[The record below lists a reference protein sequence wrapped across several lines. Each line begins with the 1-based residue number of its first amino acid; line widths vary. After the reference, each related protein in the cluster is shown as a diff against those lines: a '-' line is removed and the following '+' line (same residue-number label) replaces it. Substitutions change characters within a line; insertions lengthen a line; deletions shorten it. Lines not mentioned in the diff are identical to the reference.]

1 MKECLYLIAIL
12 TFWLCNDVHGQE
24 SHVTFDTLKHQDT
37 LYIIQTACA
46 PICSSVVHIYST
58 TGVFITRLYPPFK
71 AVFAEAYIADD
82 RLLWRDNTYMIL
94 DDEEKK
100 ED

>member
-1 MKECLYLIAIL
+1 MKKCLYLIIIL
-12 TFWLCNDVHGQE
+12 IFGLCIDMHSQE
-24 SHVTFDTLKHQDT
+24 HYVTFDTLQHQDT
-37 LYIIQTACA
+37 LYVIQTACA
-46 PICSSVVHIYST
+46 PICSSVVHIYLN
-58 TGVFITRLYPPFK
+58 TGVFVSRLYPPFK

-94 DDEEKK
+94 DEEEKK